1 MPNQEVMREWVS
13 RLRSGDYIQ
22 GKGKLSYTE
31 DDGVRKH
38 CCLGVLTDM
47 AVEAGVATPAC
58 VLPQPIS
65 RLISMEGHVVA
76 ETVAVYMYEDGNT
89 TMPPTSA
96 AEWADIPP
104 GNAFAVGHDDPLSA
118 NKLAYLND
126 RGVPFDEIADRI
138 EEEWIDLPD
147 GTEIPDSPAAIET
160 PEKVD
165 A

>member
-22 GKGKLSYTE
+22 GKGKLSYTQ

-47 AVEAGVATPAC
+47 AIEAGVTTPAC

-65 RLISMEGHVVA
+65 RLISLQGHVVA
-76 ETVAVYMYEDGNT
+76 ETVDVYMYEGANT
-89 TMPPTSA
+89 TMPPQSVY
-96 AEWADIPP
+96 EWADIPAD
-104 GNAFAVGHDDPLSA
+104 NAFAVHDDDPLNT
-118 NKLAYLND
+118 NKLAYRND
-126 RGVPFDEIADRI
+126 KGMPFAEIADLI
-138 EEEWIDLPD
+138 EEEWIDLPE
-147 GTEIPDSPAAIET
+147 GTEIPDSPAAIDT